1 MLRKI
6 FSLSTLV
13 LLTALTLSAIAAW
26 YSILGLVAIFAAAA
40 LPIII
45 MGSSLEFAKVVTT
58 IWLHKYWKKTG
69 YLMKTYLTIAVISL
83 AFLTSMGIF
92 GFLSKAHIDQGVP
105 TSDVQAQ
112 VNLIDERIANERNN
126 IKIARE
132 TLAQLDRQV
141 NETLNRT
148 AKQENNAGVNRS
160 ITIRRQQAKERASLQ
175 KEIETAT
182 ANIRKLNEEKMPI
195 ASNLRKVEAEVGP
208 IKYIA
213 ALIYGDNPDQNIL
226 EKAVRW
232 VIILII
238 FVFDPLALTLVLASN
253 SSRKW
258 DDEQIE
264 ESKVSVVVTE
274 LPKMQEVAEVQEGP
288 HPVKKPEPSTFNMD
302 DHPYLTKEWNG
313 FKSNRPQPKL
323 KEDEPVIQTYLNQE
337 WKGFEQ
343 GRPQPKLNENVNVV
357 QVDTLTNDDSQIKK
371 KSRKKKTKPEPIV
384 KEKTLEGMPFKIE
397 GDYVLHNGKQTSLS
411 SMKARYP
418 DLFKMHPDNDSQA
431 LPTTSFGTQFPKS
444 PSRGNIIVRVDML
457 PNKVFKYDG
466 TNWIELNKNHTSSY
480 LDNEYIQ
487 YLIDKLDKGEYDI
500 ELLTDDEKLAIEE
513 FIKGNK

>member
-258 DDEQIE
+258 DDESIE

-288 HPVKKPEPSTFNMD
+288 QPVKKPEPSIFSMD
-302 DHPYLTKEWNG
+302 DHPYLKKEWNG

-323 KEDEPVIQTYLNQE
+323 REDEPIIQAYLNQE
-337 WKGFEQ
+337 WKGFTQ
-343 GRPQPKLNENVNVV
+343 GRPQPVLNE
-357 QVDTLTNDDSQIKK
+357 TSEPKIKQK
-371 KSRKKKTKPEPIV
+371 PRKKKTTSVDVEETSTTNTDVEILQHKATQGHNIKLLDNEYVMYQGKKYAVPSLKKLHPELFLMKNEVSISTNFGIAFPSTAN
-384 KEKTLEGMPFKIE
+384 K
-397 GDYVLHNGKQTSLS
+397 GDI
-411 SMKARYP
+411 
-418 DLFKMHPDNDSQA
+418 F
-431 LPTTSFGTQFPKS
+431 
-444 PSRGNIIVRVDML
+444 VRVDML
-457 PNKVFKYDG
+457 PNRVYKFDG
-466 TNWIELNKNHTSSY
+466 NKWIETNKNNTSSY
-480 LDNEYIQ
+480 LDNQYIEF
-487 YLIDKLDKGEYDI
+487 LIDKVNTGEYDI
-500 ELLTDDEKLAIEE
+500 ESLSDNERFHIEQYLTHQK
-513 FIKGNK
+513 